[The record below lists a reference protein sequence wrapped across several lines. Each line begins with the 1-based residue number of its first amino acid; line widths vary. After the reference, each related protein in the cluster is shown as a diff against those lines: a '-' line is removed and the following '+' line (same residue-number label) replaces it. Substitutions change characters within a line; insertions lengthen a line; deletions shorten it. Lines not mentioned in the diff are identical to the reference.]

1 VRRREFI
8 TLAGGAVI
16 AWPLAARA
24 QQAGKVVRIGFLGA
38 TSPAH
43 YGVRVEALRAGLR
56 EFGYIE
62 GTNLV
67 LEYRWAEGNYERLPA
82 LVAELIRSNVDV
94 IVTHGTPAALAAKQA
109 TASIPIV
116 VGIIG
121 DPVASGVVGSVAR
134 PGGNVTGSSFFSP
147 ELEAKRL
154 ELLKEAM
161 PQLTQVAVLLNPDN
175 PLYAGLAGHARE
187 QMARSLDLH
196 LQEFGVRATN
206 ELEGAFENM
215 RRRGAQAVSV
225 ADDALLQENVTA
237 IAALANKAR
246 LLSIGSKELAQAGA
260 VIGYGIDFVAA
271 LHRTAVFVD
280 KILKGSKPGDIP
292 IEQATKFEFVLNL
305 KSAKAIGLEVP
316 TPILLRANEVIE

>member
-1 VRRREFI
+1 MKRRAFI
-8 TLAGGAVI
+8 TLLGGAAA

-24 QQAGKVVRIGFLGA
+24 QQAGKVARIGFLGA

-43 YGVRVEALRAGLR
+43 YGVRVEGLRAGLR
-56 EFGYIE
+56 ELGYIE

-82 LVAELIRSNVDV
+82 LVAELVRSNVDV
-94 IVTHGTPAALAAKQA
+94 VVTHGTPAALAAKLA
-109 TASIPIV
+109 TTSIPIV

-134 PGGNVTGSSFFSP
+134 PGGNITGSSFFSP
-147 ELEAKRL
+147 ELDAKRI

-161 PQLTQVAVLLNPDN
+161 PQLTRVATLLNPDN
-175 PLYAGLAGHARE
+175 PVYAWDAPE

-196 LQEFGVRATN
+196 LQRFGVRATN

-215 RRRGAQAVSV
+215 QRQGAQAVSV
-225 ADDALLQENVTA
+225 VDDALLQENVAA

-246 LLSIGSKELAQAGA
+246 LLSIGSREFAQAGA
-260 VIGYGIDFVAA
+260 IIGYGIDFVAA
-271 LHRTAVFVD
+271 LRRAAVFVD
-280 KILKGSKPGDIP
+280 KILKGSKPSDLP
-292 IEQATKFEFVLNL
+292 IEQASKFEFVLNL
-305 KSAKAIGLEVP
+305 KSAKALGLELP
-316 TPILLRANEVIE
+316 TAILLRANEVIE

>member
-1 VRRREFI
+1 VKRREFI
-8 TLAGGAVI
+8 WLLGGTAI
-16 AWPLAARA
+16 AWPLVARA
-24 QQAGKVVRIGFLGA
+24 QQTGKVARIGFLGA
-38 TSPAH
+38 TSPAG
-43 YGVRVEALRAGLR
+43 YGARVEGLRAGLR
-56 EFGYIE
+56 ELGYIE

-67 LEYRWAEGNYERLPA
+67 LEYRWAEGKYERLPA

-94 IVTHGTPAALAAKQA
+94 IVTHGTPAAFAAKQA

-116 VGIIG
+116 IGIIG

-134 PGGNVTGSSFFSP
+134 PGGNITGSSFFSP
-147 ELEAKRL
+147 ELEAKRI

-161 PQLTQVAVLLNPDN
+161 PQLTRVATLLNSDN
-175 PLYAGLAGHARE
+175 PVYAGPLWHAAE

-196 LQEFGVRATN
+196 LQRFGVRTTN

-215 RRRGAQAVSV
+215 QRQGAQAVSV
-225 ADDALLQENVTA
+225 VDDALLQANVAA

-271 LHRTAVFVD
+271 LRRAAVFVD
-280 KILKGSKPGDIP
+280 KILKGSKPGDLP
-292 IEQATKFEFVLNL
+292 IEQASKFEFVLNL
-305 KSAKAIGLEVP
+305 KSAKALGLELP
-316 TPILLRANEVIE
+316 TAILLRANEVIE

>member
-1 VRRREFI
+1 MLSPRLGQRMQLGQLKRRGFI
-8 TLAGGAVI
+8 MLIGGAA

-24 QQAGKVVRIGFLGA
+24 QQAVKVARIGFLGT

-43 YGVRVEALRAGLR
+43 YGVRVEALRRGLR
-56 EFGYIE
+56 ELGYIE

-82 LVAELIRSNVDV
+82 LVAELIQSKVDL

-109 TASIPIV
+109 TESIPIV

-134 PGGNVTGSSFFSP
+134 PGGNITGSSFFSP
-147 ELEAKRL
+147 EIDGKRI

-161 PQLTQVAVLLNPDN
+161 PQLTRVAVLLNSDN
-175 PLYAGLAGHARE
+175 PIYAGPTRHVTE
-187 QMARSLDLH
+187 QVTQSLDLH
-196 LQEFGVRATN
+196 LQRFGVGATN

-215 RRRGAQAVSV
+215 QRQGAQAVSV
-225 ADDALLQENVTA
+225 VDDALLQANIAA
-237 IAALANKAR
+237 IAGLANKAR
-246 LLSIGSKELAQAGA
+246 LLSIGSKEFAQAGA

-271 LHRTAVFVD
+271 LHRTAFLVD
-280 KILKGSKPGDIP
+280 KILKGTGRSTD
-292 IEQATKFEFVLNL
+292 
-305 KSAKAIGLEVP
+305 
-316 TPILLRANEVIE
+316 

>member
-1 VRRREFI
+1 MRRRDFVS
-8 TLAGGAVI
+8 LLGSAAI

-24 QQAGKVVRIGFLGA
+24 QQAGKIARIGFLGA

-56 EFGYIE
+56 ELGYIE

-67 LEYRWAEGNYERLPA
+67 LEYRWAEANYERLPA
-82 LVAELIRSNVDV
+82 LVAELIRSNIDV

-109 TASIPIV
+109 TTSIPIV

-134 PGGNVTGSSFFSP
+134 PGGNITGLSFFSP
-147 ELEAKRL
+147 ELDAKRI

-161 PQLTQVAVLLNPDN
+161 PQLTRVATLFNPDN
-175 PLYAGLAGHARE
+175 PVYSGPKGDASE

-196 LQEFGVRATN
+196 LQRFGVRATN
-206 ELEGAFENM
+206 ALEGAFENM
-215 RRRGAQAVSV
+215 QQQGAQAVSV
-225 ADDALLQENVTA
+225 VDDALLQENVAA

-271 LHRTAVFVD
+271 LHRAAVFVD
-280 KILKGSKPGDIP
+280 KILKGSKPDDLP
-292 IEQATKFEFVLNL
+292 IEQASKFEFVLNL
-305 KSAKAIGLEVP
+305 KSAKALGLELP
-316 TPILLRANEVIE
+316 TAILLRANEVIE

>member
-1 VRRREFI
+1 VKRRHFI
-8 TLAGGAVI
+8 RLLGGAA

-24 QQAGKVVRIGFLGA
+24 QQAGKVARIGFLGA
-38 TSPAH
+38 TSPAG
-43 YGVRVEALRAGLR
+43 YGARVEALRAGLR
-56 EFGYIE
+56 ELGYIE

-67 LEYRWAEGNYERLPA
+67 LEYRWAKGNYERLPA
-82 LVAELIRSNVDV
+82 LLAELIRSNVDV

-116 VGIIG
+116 IGIIG

-134 PGGNVTGSSFFSP
+134 PGGNITGSSFFSP
-147 ELEAKRL
+147 ELDAKRI

-161 PQLTQVAVLLNPDN
+161 PQLTRVATLLNPDN
-175 PLYAGLAGHARE
+175 PVYYAGPPGQPLE

-196 LQEFGVRATN
+196 LQRFGVRTAN

-215 RRRGAQAVSV
+215 QRQGAQAVSV
-225 ADDALLQENVTA
+225 VDDALLQENVAA

-271 LHRTAVFVD
+271 LRRAAVFVD
-280 KILKGSKPGDIP
+280 KILKGSKPGDLP
-292 IEQATKFEFVLNL
+292 IEQASKFEFVLNL
-305 KSAKAIGLEVP
+305 KSAKALGLELP
-316 TPILLRANEVIE
+316 TAILLRANEVIE